1 MLGGNVVNKLE
12 ERESVCVCVC
22 VYVRERER
30 EREREKGWKR
40 AFEAAATYN

>member
-12 ERESVCVCVC
+12 E
-22 VYVRERER
+22 RERER